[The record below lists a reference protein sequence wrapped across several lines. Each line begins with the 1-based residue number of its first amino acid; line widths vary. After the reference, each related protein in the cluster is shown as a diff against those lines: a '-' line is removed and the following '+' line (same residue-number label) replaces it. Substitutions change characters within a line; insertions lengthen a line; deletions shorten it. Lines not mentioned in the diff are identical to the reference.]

1 MAGKEYAP
9 GRVVLVGTLIIM
21 AVAAAWVPW
30 AGFAGADL
38 VGRGGVIDGDTI
50 EIRGERIRLHG
61 IDAPE
66 SQQRCE
72 ADSNT
77 WRCGQQAALALADK
91 IGTANIVCDDLGM
104 DQYNRTLAVCRLGDL
119 DLNGWLVAE
128 GWALSYRHYSSEYV
142 PQEDV
147 ARVAGNGMWRGRF
160 VPPWDW
166 RRGTRLVDTEPP
178 GDCAIKGNINGD
190 GERIY
195 HLPESGWYDQTR
207 ISQDR
212 NERWFCSEAEAR
224 KAGWR
229 APR

>member
-1 MAGKEYAP
+1 VLRLPHAGGMAGKEYAP

-77 WRCGQQAALALADK
+77 
-91 IGTANIVCDDLGM
+91 
-104 DQYNRTLAVCRLGDL
+104 
-119 DLNGWLVAE
+119 
-128 GWALSYRHYSSEYV
+128 
-142 PQEDV
+142 
-147 ARVAGNGMWRGRF
+147 
-160 VPPWDW
+160 
-166 RRGTRLVDTEPP
+166 
-178 GDCAIKGNINGD
+178 
-190 GERIY
+190 
-195 HLPESGWYDQTR
+195 
-207 ISQDR
+207 
-212 NERWFCSEAEAR
+212 
-224 KAGWR
+224 
-229 APR
+229 